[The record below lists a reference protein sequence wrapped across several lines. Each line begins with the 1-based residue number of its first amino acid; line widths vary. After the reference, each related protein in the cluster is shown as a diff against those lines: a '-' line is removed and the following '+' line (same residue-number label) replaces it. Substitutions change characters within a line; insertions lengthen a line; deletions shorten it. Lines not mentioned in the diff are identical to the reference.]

1 MRLASLAQ
9 ARSKKTKQIV
19 ALKKITLHNEST
31 DGFPLTSIREIAMLR
46 ECGEH
51 PNVVDLYDIA
61 VNSKKSVFLVFEY
74 CPHDLAG
81 LLDSHFKLR
90 QKSLF
95 KESEAKQLMLQLLS
109 AISYLHKRN
118 VLHRDLKASNLLYS
132 ENGQLKLADFGL
144 ARRGCL
150 RGERRVGGGRRELIA
165 TNILLIYNIIAFGM
179 TRLESE
185 LTPQVVSLWY
195 RPIELLLGQ
204 TAYGEG
210 VDNWGCGCLLVELL
224 EGEPAFRGRSEIDQL
239 EKILNF
245 RGKIDLDIWPACE
258 ELEGWRRVK
267 GVGGLGSLATPNQ
280 AGIYAQTSFS
290 DHPASGLYSVSAA
303 WIPTPASCIPG

>member
-1 MRLASLAQ
+1 
-9 ARSKKTKQIV
+9 
-19 ALKKITLHNEST
+19 
-31 DGFPLTSIREIAMLR
+31 
-46 ECGEH
+46 
-51 PNVVDLYDIA
+51 
-61 VNSKKSVFLVFEY
+61 
-74 CPHDLAG
+74 
-81 LLDSHFKLR
+81 
-90 QKSLF
+90 
-95 KESEAKQLMLQLLS
+95 
-109 AISYLHKRN
+109 
-118 VLHRDLKASNLLYS
+118 
-132 ENGQLKLADFGL
+132 
-144 ARRGCL
+144 
-150 RGERRVGGGRRELIA
+150 
-165 TNILLIYNIIAFGM
+165 M

-267 GVGGLGSLATPNQ
+267 GVGGVKEKEKERGEGKGGGAGERKDKKDLIDRLLDYNPKTRITAEEALKHEYFTSLPLPTAVEMMPT
-280 AGIYAQTSFS
+280 FS
-290 DHPASGLYSVSAA
+290 
-303 WIPTPASCIPG
+303 